1 MHRLRLAVVVALGS
15 LAALACLAPAAGA
28 QTRAGTTRLV
38 AQALA
43 GLGGRSAVSGLRTF
57 RLQTTGRT
65 WIFDEGLRPDDEVTP
80 ASTFTQTLN
89 VELRSAGDRLRA
101 DSVRTSQGAART
113 VSEVLKGRLGYISG
127 VDANG
132 GSPATTAM
140 TSDRWAAVRRE
151 QRLLNPQLLLRDVIR
166 RPALATTA
174 PPTTLRGRPHRLL
187 VINDDVAPIRLY
199 VDSRT
204 GRIDRLS
211 TEDHQYLRRDVRLIV
226 DFGGWRAVRAATGAV
241 RVRFPRT
248 ASIRLDG
255 KVIHTETRTSIAVNR
270 PASAARFRFPAGIAP
285 AFDAKLASRGAATT
299 EWLMSFAQDGF
310 PKDGPADQ
318 IVPRA
323 VAPGSTLIQGIPN
336 NSMIVEQSNGI
347 VVVEG
352 ALNDFRAEAL
362 IRYIN
367 RTYPGKPVRYVTA
380 SHHHADHAG
389 GMRPFVAL
397 GATAVI
403 GADAVPLF
411 RRVLGDRSSRLLA
424 RPSRRHD
431 DERDDPPRRR
441 RRRGDAD
448 RRRAAGDRPARDD
461 AARDDDDPRLRARR
475 GRAVRQRRHVHARWP
490 VRPGRAVAR
499 ADDRGERPGGAVDR
513 RRARRGRALRDVP
526 GRAGTAAG
534 VTRRRRGQPFSASE
548 RRTASMRVVCVSA
561 TAPVVASRTAKS
573 RPRRMT

>member
-1 MHRLRLAVVVALGS
+1 MQRTRLAAVVVLGG

-28 QTRAGTTRLV
+28 QTRAGTARLV
-38 AQALA
+38 AQTLS
-43 GLGGRSAVSGLRTF
+43 GLGGRAAVGDLRTF

-89 VELRSAGDRLRA
+89 VELRAGGDRLRA

-132 GSPATTAM
+132 GSPATTVM

-151 QRLLNPQLLLRDVIR
+151 QRLLNPQLLLRDVLR

-187 VINDDVAPIRLY
+187 VINDDVSPIRLY

-226 DFGGWRAVRAATGAV
+226 DFGGWRSVRATSGARV
-241 RVRFPRT
+241 RVRFPAT

-255 KVIHTETRTSIAVNR
+255 KVIHTETRTSIAINR
-270 PASAARFRFPAGIAP
+270 PASAARFRFPSGIAP
-285 AFDAKLASRGAATT
+285 TFDARLAARGAATT

-318 IVPRA
+318 IVPRV

-336 NSMIVEQSNGI
+336 NTMIVEQANGI

-352 ALNDFRAEAL
+352 ALSDFRAEAL

-367 RTYPGKPVRYVTA
+367 RTYPGKPIRYVTA

-411 RRVLGDRSSRLLA
+411 RRVFSDRSSRLLPDRLDGKDVNA
-424 RPSRRHD
+424 TIRPV
-431 DERDDPPRRR
+431 
-441 RRRGDAD
+441 G
-448 RRRAAGDRPARDD
+448 AGSVVTLTD
-461 AARDDDDPRLRARR
+461 
-475 GRAVRQRRHVHARWP
+475 AVRPVIVLPETTQHATTTILVFVPDQGVLFVNGDTYTPGGPFGPGARSLEQTIEANGLP
-490 VRPGRAVAR
+490 VRWIVG
-499 ADDRGERPGGAVDR
+499 GHGAV
-513 RRARRGRALRDVP
+513 VP
-526 GRAGTAAG
+526 YATFRAGLGLPPA
-534 VTRRRRGQPFSASE
+534 
-548 RRTASMRVVCVSA
+548 
-561 TAPVVASRTAKS
+561 
-573 RPRRMT
+573 